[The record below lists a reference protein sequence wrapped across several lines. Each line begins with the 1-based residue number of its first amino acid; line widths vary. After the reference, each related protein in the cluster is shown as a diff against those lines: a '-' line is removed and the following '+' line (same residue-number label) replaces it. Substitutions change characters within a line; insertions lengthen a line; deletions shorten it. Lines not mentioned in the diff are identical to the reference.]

1 MQQNQDIPKGDLVP
15 SEKGMLLAF
24 SGNMTSEFGEAAE
37 ALTADLLSQI
47 LKEGS
52 AATVSLVIDISGL
65 TRLDTLGAWLINK
78 LLFSVQEKGGAVDI
92 IHLTDAQKILLKE
105 AEYRDYFKDSQHNTS
120 YLLHLIRSFLE
131 DTGKCVCGVR
141 DDLTKGVAFFGEI
154 SASFFYAFRQKRGL
168 RFPSVVNQIQ
178 AIAWQGIPI
187 VSLISFVVGGIIA
200 QQGIFQLSYF
210 GATAFTVDLIGI
222 LTCRELAVLLTAIM
236 VAGRSGSA
244 FTAEIGSM
252 KMNEE
257 IDALQVMGMN
267 PMNVLILPRL
277 IALIIS
283 LPLLT
288 FIADMASI
296 FGGGVV
302 CWVYGDISPDV
313 FLTRLK
319 PSIGLNTFLV
329 GLIKAPFMAAVI
341 GIIATMEGMAV
352 QGSSESLGQ
361 RVTLSVV
368 KSIFMV
374 IVMDGLFA
382 VFFAAINY

>member
-1 MQQNQDIPKGDLVP
+1 
-15 SEKGMLLAF
+15 
-24 SGNMTSEFGEAAE
+24 
-37 ALTADLLSQI
+37 
-47 LKEGS
+47 
-52 AATVSLVIDISGL
+52 
-65 TRLDTLGAWLINK
+65 
-78 LLFSVQEKGGAVDI
+78 
-92 IHLTDAQKILLKE
+92 
-105 AEYRDYFKDSQHNTS
+105 
-120 YLLHLIRSFLE
+120 
-131 DTGKCVCGVR
+131 
-141 DDLTKGVAFFGEI
+141 
-154 SASFFYAFRQKRGL
+154 
-168 RFPSVVNQIQ
+168 
-178 AIAWQGIPI
+178 
-187 VSLISFVVGGIIA
+187 
-200 QQGIFQLSYF
+200 
-210 GATAFTVDLIGI
+210 
-222 LTCRELAVLLTAIM
+222 
-236 VAGRSGSA
+236 
-244 FTAEIGSM
+244 M